1 MPPRGGFFP
10 LSTTN
15 PNEGEESLERYIKKY
30 WPIFVLPTM
39 LAFLIGFLI
48 PFIMGLY
55 LSFCDFT
62 TISDA
67 QWVGFTNYIKAFA
80 DTASDFGHSLWFTA
94 LFALLS
100 TIVINFFGMLIALL
114 LVRGIRGTNLFRTVF
129 FMPNLIGGIV
139 LGWLWQVLL
148 NGVLAKY
155 GVTLVTNEWYG
166 FWGLMILMLWQ
177 QAGYMMIIYISGL
190 QSIPV
195 ELTEAA
201 AIDGAS
207 PWQTLIRVKLPML
220 MPSITICTF
229 LTLTNG
235 FKLFDQNLA
244 LTNGMPSNKSQL
256 LALNIFNTFYGRNG
270 WAGAGQAKAVV
281 FCVIVVTIAL
291 VQLRLTHTKE
301 VQQ

>member
-1 MPPRGGFFP
+1 M
-10 LSTTN
+10 
-15 PNEGEESLERYIKKY
+15 ERYIKKY